1 MKNLKDAVMTAQKMV
16 IETGNKYSVYK
27 NGNGFDVAGYRS
39 KENGMKIGT
48 AFPITVYGNTV
59 VHYKSR

>member
-1 MKNLKDAVMTAQKMV
+1 MKNLKDAVITAQKMV

-27 NGNGFDVAGYRS
+27 NRNGFDVAGYRS
-39 KENGMKIGT
+39 KENGMKIRT
-48 AFPITVYGNTV
+48 AFPVTVYGNTV